1 MSHSLQNIL
10 VVSDLDGT
18 LIGRG
23 FQIPARNFAA
33 LDRFRQAGGRFAIAT
48 GRSME
53 SGRRYAQES
62 RPNAPCVVLN
72 GAVLYDYETE
82 KIIWDHPLPDTS
94 ADYLGRIL
102 ERFPNVG
109 MEVFADHIIH
119 IVRYNS
125 VVRDH
130 IEHESLT
137 VSEGPLAG
145 VPGRW
150 YKALM
155 ALEPGQMAE
164 MQSFVDSFPHA
175 DVRFVASSPTYFEM
189 LPAGVDK
196 GTALAELLRI
206 LGIRREDSYAVGD
219 YYNDLE
225 LLAAAGT
232 GAVPANAPDDLKKQ
246 AALTLCHCDDGVV
259 ADLIEHIEAGR
270 E

>member
-1 MSHSLQNIL
+1 MSHLFQDIL

-18 LIGRG
+18 LIGRD
-23 FQIPARNFAA
+23 FQIPSRNFAA
-33 LDRFRQAGGRFAIAT
+33 LDRFKQAGGRFAIAT

-53 SGRRYAQES
+53 SGRRYAEET

-94 ADYLGRIL
+94 SVYLDRIL
-102 ERFPNVG
+102 ERFPNIG
-109 MEVFADHIIH
+109 MEVFIGHSIH

-125 VVRDH
+125 VVRAH

-137 VSEGPLAG
+137 VSEGPLSG
-145 VPGRW
+145 VPGKW

-155 ALEPGQMAE
+155 AIEPGQMAE
-164 MQSFVDSFPHA
+164 VQAFVNSFPHE

-196 GTALAELLRI
+196 GTAFAELLRI
-206 LGIRREDSYAVGD
+206 LGIRWEDSYAVGD

-232 GAVPANAPDDLKKQ
+232 SAVPANAPDDLKRQ

-259 ADLIEHIEAGR
+259 ADLVEHIEANRG
-270 E
+270 